1 MATWETESV
10 FMLRQYINDVDPTNY
25 TYDDVRL
32 LQVII
37 TAAKY
42 VSHDVP
48 LVRKEYVIN
57 PGEITITPDP
67 VEDPEDTAFLI
78 LMTLKAGCLLDLASL
93 REKARQEG
101 VKAKLGPAEI
111 NITGQAGI
119 YKDILNGKNSPCGM
133 YEQAKREY
141 MMGADIFP
149 WRAVLT
155 PYTSS
160 NVPYNGRYAEQGDS
174 MY

>member
-1 MATWETESV
+1 MSWETETV
-10 FMLRQYINDVDPTNY
+10 FMLRQYINDVDPTDY

-48 LVRKEYVIN
+48 LVKKVYEIDV
-57 PGEITITPDP
+57 GAITITPDP
-67 VEDPEDTAFLI
+67 ADDPEDTAFII

-93 REKARQEG
+93 RDKARQEG

-111 NITGQAGI
+111 NVVGQAAI

-133 YEQAKREY
+133 YEIAKREY
-141 MMGADIFP
+141 MMGSDIFP

-155 PYTSS
+155 PYTSYRT
-160 NVPYNGRYAEQGDS
+160 PFIDKYANEGDS
-174 MY
+174 LY